1 MEEQVPPV
9 RLKVEAMADLHRVA
23 ERQVTRHQRL
33 VEVFMTQLGH
43 PRTLYGFLVLVVS
56 WVGVNVLLPRL
67 RWDGP
72 PFFWLQGLLTLVSV
86 TTTSVVL
93 ITQRRWLHRAEQH
106 AQLDLHINLLAE
118 EKIAKLVA
126 LIEELRRDLPSV
138 RDRSDPEAE
147 AMSRGTDARELV
159 DELQRSLEREEDGA
173 GVERAPGAVA
183 PEAGPAKGR

>member
-23 ERQVTRHQRL
+23 EQQVTRHQRL
-33 VEVFMTQLGH
+33 VEVFMRQLGH

-56 WVGVNVLLPRL
+56 WVGVNVLVPRL
-67 RWDGP
+67 RWDAP

-93 ITQRRWLHRAEQH
+93 ITQRRSLHRAEQH

-138 RDRSDPEAE
+138 RHRADPEAE

-173 GVERAPGAVA
+173 GVERVPGVSAMEVD
-183 PEAGPAKGR
+183 PAKGP